1 MDEGKKPV
9 NAVSVSS
16 SDFGE
21 SLFRIQLTPE
31 IDSVHA
37 IQRKNRRDFTAYDFR
52 RIFWQMQM
60 ESFALRDFTR

>member
-9 NAVSVSS
+9 IAVSVSS
-16 SDFGE
+16 SDSGE

-37 IQRKNRRDFTAYDFR
+37 IQSKNPSKITAATKLNGGPE
-52 RIFWQMQM
+52 ISMQIG
-60 ESFALRDFTR
+60 SR